1 MAVPFENT
9 LDVLRGDASRTGR
22 WLTIAGALATLTW
35 IAAAFYLALPVTVA
49 SIDGRIVSAAD
60 SVDITSASAAP
71 ITNIPLKLGERVDE
85 GQILIEFDSVPEHLA
100 LTGYRERATALN
112 SALSASTL
120 ELKGLTDSLISE
132 LESQD
137 RGLERLQARIGETNA
152 LIEHAVNAEKLYAE
166 LRTERRIDALEYSRA
181 KSELETHRKKLQEQM
196 AEASEMR
203 AQRQLA
209 VSRNETLRAQ
219 LMREQ
224 AGIAGEIAEIDA
236 EVQRLTNRIEE
247 LQVRAP
253 FAGEIGAIA
262 RLSVGQSLSPGDWV
276 MTLVPEQSYEFRA
289 TFSAREAA
297 GRIEPGQSARVQFF
311 ALPWTEYGTLEA
323 TVIRVASEER
333 DSEVRVDLDLAMNS
347 PLAQQLDHG
356 LKGQAVVKIHEATLA
371 RRLLNLL
378 STSGN
383 HTPSI
388 SSL

>member
-22 WLTIAGALATLTW
+22 WLTITGALATLVW

-60 SVDITSASAAP
+60 SIDITSASAAP
-71 ITNIPLKLGERVDE
+71 ITNIPIKLGERVE
-85 GQILIEFDSVPEHLA
+85 AGQVLIEFDSIPERLA
-100 LTGYRERATALN
+100 LAGYRERATALN
-112 SALSASTL
+112 SELSASTL
-120 ELKGLTDSLISE
+120 ELKGLTDSLVSE

-137 RGLERLQARIGETNA
+137 RGLERLEARIGETNA
-152 LIEHAVNAEKLYAE
+152 LIEHAVNAERLYSE
-166 LRTERRIDALEYSRA
+166 LRAERRIDALEYSRA
-181 KSELETHRKKLQEQM
+181 KSELEAHRRKLQEQM
-196 AEASEMR
+196 AEMNEMR

-209 VSRNETLRAQ
+209 VNRNETLRAQ

-236 EVQRLTNRIEE
+236 EVRRLSNRIEE

-253 FAGEIGAIA
+253 LAGQIGAIA

-276 MTLVPEQSYEFRA
+276 MTLVPDQSFEFRA

-297 GRIEPGQSARVQFF
+297 GRIEPGQRARVQFF
-311 ALPWTEYGTLEA
+311 ALPWTEYGTLDA

-333 DSEVRVDLDLAMNS
+333 DAEVRVDLDLEMNN
-347 PLAQQLDHG
+347 PLAEQLDHG
-356 LKGQAVVKIHEATLA
+356 LKGQAVVQIHEATLA

-378 STSGN
+378 SATGN
-383 HTPSI
+383 RTQSI
-388 SSL
+388 SRL